1 MKVAAG
7 RQFFERYGPAAQEI
21 VPDLQWALIEAD
33 GTWSQSPQ
41 DCDLIVYAADAYRKA
56 FVEAVMQIPEP
67 RWAHTEDAGI
77 DGPFYDAMR
86 EKQAALTHSP
96 GANAPEVAE
105 VAFSF
110 VLWSAKN
117 LGELGEH
124 QREHR
129 WKTLPLESLSDKTM
143 LIVGL
148 GAIGSRVATYGKAF
162 GMRVLGIRRSTD
174 AVANVDRQGT
184 MADFNAFLP
193 EADFLV
199 LAIPITPEVE
209 GLIDQ
214 SALALMKQ
222 TATLINVGRGALVD
236 IPALKQSL
244 RDGHLRHFCTD
255 VLPTEPWPAD
265 DDLWDLPNVLI
276 TPHNA
281 SSSPLYLKRV
291 GDLWIE
297 NLRRYAGA
305 SRYGHD
311 AMLHR
316 AF

>member
-7 RQFFERYGPAAQEI
+7 RQFFERYGAEAQEI

-33 GTWSQSPQ
+33 GTWSESPQ
-41 DCDLIVYAADAYRKA
+41 DCDLIVLAADAYRKA
-56 FVEAVMQIPEP
+56 FVEAVVQIPAP

-86 EKQAALTHSP
+86 EKQTALTHSP

-117 LGELGEH
+117 LGELRDH

-129 WKTLPLESLSDKTM
+129 WKQLPLESLSDKTM

-148 GAIGSRVATYGKAF
+148 GAIGGRVASYGKAF
-162 GMRVLGIRRSTD
+162 GMRVLGIRRSTE

-184 MADFNAFLP
+184 MDDFSAFLS
-193 EADFLV
+193 EADFVV
-199 LAIPITPEVE
+199 LAIPIAPEVE
-209 GLIDQ
+209 GMIDQ
-214 SALALMKQ
+214 PALALMKP

-236 IPALKQSL
+236 VPALKQSL
-244 RDGHLRHFCTD
+244 QDGHLRHFCTD

-297 NLRRYAGA
+297 NLRRYARGD
-305 SRYGHD
+305 D
-311 AMLHR
+311 AMLYR

>member
-7 RQFFERYGPAAQEI
+7 REFFERYGATAQEI

-33 GTWSQSPQ
+33 GAWSQSPR
-41 DCDLIVYAADAYRKA
+41 DCDLIVYAADAYTDA
-56 FVEAVMQIPEP
+56 FVEAVIQIPVP
-67 RWAHTEDAGI
+67 RWAHTEDTGI
-77 DGPFYDAMR
+77 DGLFYDVMR

-105 VAFSF
+105 VAVGV

-117 LGELGEH
+117 LGELREH

-129 WKTLPLESLSDKTM
+129 WKKLRLESLSDKTM

-162 GMRVLGIRRSTD
+162 GMQVLGIRRSTE

-184 MADFNAFLP
+184 MADFSAFLP

-199 LAIPITPEVE
+199 LAIPIAPEVL

-214 SALALMKQ
+214 RALALMKR

-244 RDGHLRHFCTD
+244 QEGHLRHFCTD

-297 NLRRYAGA
+297 NLRRYVRG
-305 SRYGHD
+305 GD

>member
-7 RQFFERYGPAAQEI
+7 REFFERYGAAAQEI
-21 VPDLQWALIEAD
+21 VPDMQWALIEAD
-33 GTWSQSPQ
+33 GAWSQSPR
-41 DCDLIVYAADAYRKA
+41 DSDLIVYAADAYTNA
-56 FVEAVMQIPEP
+56 FVEAVIQIPVP

-77 DGPFYDAMR
+77 DGLFYDVMR

-117 LGELGEH
+117 LGELREH

-129 WKTLPLESLSDKTM
+129 WKTLRLESLSDKTM

-162 GMRVLGIRRSTD
+162 GMRVLGIRRSTE

-184 MADFNAFLP
+184 MADFSAFLP

-199 LAIPITPEVE
+199 LAIPIALEVV

-214 SALALMKQ
+214 RALALMKQ

-244 RDGHLRHFCTD
+244 QEGHLRHFCTD

-297 NLRRYAGA
+297 NLRRYVRG
-305 SRYGHD
+305 GD